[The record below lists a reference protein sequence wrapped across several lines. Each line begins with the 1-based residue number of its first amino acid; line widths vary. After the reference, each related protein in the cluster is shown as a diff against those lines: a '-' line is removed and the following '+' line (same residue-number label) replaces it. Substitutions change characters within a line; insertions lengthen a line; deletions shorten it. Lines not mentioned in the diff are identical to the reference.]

1 MNITYGT
8 HTIHIESLPATSL
21 EALLRRGISHYLGNE
36 QAAKVSNRKADY
48 QAKHGEHPDEELV
61 ASWKAE
67 IQTAAVE
74 KLVAGTI
81 GQHAPRAPSVDP
93 VEREAAKIATAEVR
107 IILSKNGIK
116 PPKKGE
122 PVTFKNGSQATLEE
136 LVARRLANP
145 TEGPRIMKEAE
156 KAVKA
161 AAAKKFALDAGT
173 TDEAE
178 SVDDLGL

>member
-1 MNITYGT
+1 M
-8 HTIHIESLPATSL
+8 
-21 EALLRRGISHYLGNE
+21 
-36 QAAKVSNRKADY
+36 
-48 QAKHGEHPDEELV
+48 
-61 ASWKAE
+61 
-67 IQTAAVE
+67 
-74 KLVAGTI
+74 AGTI

-161 AAAKKFALDAGT
+161 AAAKKFALDAG
-173 TDEAE
+173 DAGDAE

>member
-48 QAKHGEHPDEELV
+48 QAKHGEHPDEDLV
-61 ASWKAE
+61 AIWKEEVQAL
-67 IQTAAVE
+67 AVE

-93 VEREAAKIATAEVR
+93 VEREAGKIALAEVK
-107 IILSKNGIK
+107 IILTKNGIK

-156 KAVKA
+156 KTVKA

>member
-8 HTIHIESLPATSL
+8 HSIHIESLPATSL

-48 QAKHGEHPDEELV
+48 QAKHGEHPEEELV
-61 ASWKAE
+61 ASWKEE
-67 IQTAAVE
+67 IQTAAVS

-107 IILSKNGIK
+107 MILTKNGIK

-145 TEGPRIMKEAE
+145 AEGERIMKEAA

-161 AAAKKFALDAGT
+161 AAAKKFALEAGEVG
-173 TDEAE
+173 EAD
-178 SVDDLGL
+178 SADDLGL